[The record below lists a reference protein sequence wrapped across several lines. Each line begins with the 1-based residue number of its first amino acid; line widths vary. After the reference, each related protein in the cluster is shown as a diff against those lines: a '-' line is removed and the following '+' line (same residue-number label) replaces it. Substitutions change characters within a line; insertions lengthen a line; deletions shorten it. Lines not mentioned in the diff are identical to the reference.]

1 MKLKEHYAKYKM
13 MVGHQAIIAS
23 EKIPKHS
30 FVGDDFSV
38 TKALNFNSL
47 KIIAITILV

>member
-13 MVGHQAIIAS
+13 MVGHQAIIAW

-30 FVGDDFSV
+30 FVGDDFP
-38 TKALNFNSL
+38 LLCN
-47 KIIAITILV
+47 TIVMYYYSFYVPG